1 MTMQT
6 VPPSSMILNIAFA
19 MVAMWLVLLTHW
31 IISKEWESRFVSS
44 ELSNGK
50 KIYAHNVQGIYI
62 TGTSLLNMPW
72 TSDGYG
78 VVDTTLLDAHFGTI
92 QAWRD
97 AITEIHKRGMY
108 VLFDNT
114 IAT

>member
-1 MTMQT
+1 
-6 VPPSSMILNIAFA
+6 MISIIEFA
-19 MVAMWLVLLTHW
+19 MVAMWLALLTHW

-44 ELSNGK
+44 ETSGK
-50 KIYAHNVQGIYI
+50 KTYAHNVQGIYI

-92 QAWRD
+92 QTWRD